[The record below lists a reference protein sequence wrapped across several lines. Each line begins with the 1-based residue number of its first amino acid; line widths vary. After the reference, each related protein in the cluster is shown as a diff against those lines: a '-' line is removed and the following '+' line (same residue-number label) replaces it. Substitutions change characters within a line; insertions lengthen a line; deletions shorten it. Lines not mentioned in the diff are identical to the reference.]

1 MCNGM
6 SFVTRKICSIQ
17 ENRHR
22 IKNYHQQKKVVGAAH
37 FSFQIC
43 RYKKEMTMPHDLQL
57 F

>member
-1 MCNGM
+1 MECPSSQGK
-6 SFVTRKICSIQ
+6 FVPYKKID
-17 ENRHR
+17 R